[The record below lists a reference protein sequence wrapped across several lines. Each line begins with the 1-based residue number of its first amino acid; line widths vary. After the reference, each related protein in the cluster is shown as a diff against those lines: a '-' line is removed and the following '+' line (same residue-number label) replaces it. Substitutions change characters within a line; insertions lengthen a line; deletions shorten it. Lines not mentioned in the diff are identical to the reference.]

1 MVCEVCEG
9 LCVDRWLLGLRAH
22 VVLKRLVSMEAGGY
36 TSKVHTEWPETIVH
50 RGVKRRRR
58 GYSKQNQ

>member
-1 MVCEVCEG
+1 M
-9 LCVDRWLLGLRAH
+9 CVDRWLLGLRAH